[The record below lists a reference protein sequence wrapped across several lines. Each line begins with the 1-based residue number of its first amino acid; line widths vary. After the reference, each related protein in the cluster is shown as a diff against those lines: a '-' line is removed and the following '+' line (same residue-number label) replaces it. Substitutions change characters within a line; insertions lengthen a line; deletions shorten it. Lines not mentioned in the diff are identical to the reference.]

1 MCTTFQTCKS
11 SLYRN
16 RAKTTQ
22 ELPTLQEET
31 LMVHR
36 LHISWRKVPPPWRH
50 WCPGTQN
57 PDILNG
63 FKHSTFVCSGDSV
76 YWWNFLLVYQ
86 ILYTAIHP
94 ACQCQWNHVSPRLWA
109 FTEQEWDDIHSF
121 LCVIEGCS
129 TWSAVC
135 VNAWTQVT
143 GLRIRCKKRCAH
155 QLPWNNNQMQC
166 LWRKVQSCGLTVQF
180 REDDGFHHLV
190 RTTVLTLVPEHQV
203 DVWLEVG
210 CVAFKDYVTD
220 TLVEGH
226 LMI

>member
-1 MCTTFQTCKS
+1 
-11 SLYRN
+11 
-16 RAKTTQ
+16 
-22 ELPTLQEET
+22 
-31 LMVHR
+31 MVNR

-76 YWWNFLLVYQ
+76 YWWNLLLVYQ
-86 ILYTAIHP
+86 ILYTSIHP

-109 FTEQEWDDIHSF
+109 FTEQEWGDLLFF
-121 LCVIEGCS
+121 LCVIEGCR

-135 VNAWTQVT
+135 VIAWTYVT
-143 GLRIRCKKRCAH
+143 GLRNRCKKRCAH
-155 QLPWNNNQMQC
+155 QLPRDNNQMMFFHYIQC
-166 LWRKVQSCGLTVQF
+166 TWRKVQSCGLAVQF

-190 RTTVLTLVPEHQV
+190 RRTTVLTLVPEHQV

-210 CVAFKDYVTD
+210 CVAF
-220 TLVEGH
+220 
-226 LMI
+226 